1 MIRKGKCMM
10 SKFYGQVFGQASTT
24 ASRRSS
30 KDIEVSAQS
39 WDGSLITKLYYN
51 DAEELMVNLEHSDT
65 SSTSGRVLFRGTMT
79 DLVAKLAVV

>member
-1 MIRKGKCMM
+1 MM

-24 ASRRSS
+24 ASRRGS

-51 DAEELMVNLEHSDT
+51 DALEHSDT